1 MYDAVLA
8 EDFDNEQEPE
18 EQESGW
24 KIEDDLAAD
33 WALQKIA
40 HARREYARLSAIGQN
55 QILEI
60 EAKLNTAKAK
70 CDREIE
76 RLTGYLAE
84 YFEKVDATVSKGR
97 TKATYKLLS
106 GSLVKRIRKPEP
118 VIEDE
123 EKLLGW
129 LLEHDMKD
137 LVKVTVKPTWGELKK
152 GLTIAGDKVVIKDT
166 GEIVDGVSV
175 SVSPDKFVV
184 ETE

>member
-55 QILEI
+55 QI
-60 EAKLNTAKAK
+60 
-70 CDREIE
+70 REIE

-106 GSLVKRIRKPEP
+106 GSLVKKISKPEP
-118 VIEDE
+118 MMEDE

-175 SVSPDKFVV
+175 SVAPDKFVV
-184 ETE
+184 VTE